1 MATVLVDGLKVRAE
15 PTVNSEE
22 IAKYYKGD
30 RILTGDLLILNDNKY
45 WLRYTGKS
53 GNKRYVCMFNQNDK
67 DNPLYICLD
76 KDVSFYWEY
85 NEDDDEEE
93 DQDDDEEDY
102 GTGIKGIPKQ
112 KDFPY
117 PNIRKYG
124 CCFLCTCVKG
134 GLTTFNQCMSCY
146 NWGINSGR
154 LRSDCYVKCD
164 KEQWAIDISER
175 YGTQYHGDY
184 CFTKRFNHF
193 FLTKNGRE
201 IFNSAGL
208 GWRG

>member
-1 MATVLVDGLKVRAE
+1 
-15 PTVNSEE
+15 
-22 IAKYYKGD
+22 
-30 RILTGDLLILNDNKY
+30 
-45 WLRYTGKS
+45 
-53 GNKRYVCMFNQNDK
+53 MFNQSDK